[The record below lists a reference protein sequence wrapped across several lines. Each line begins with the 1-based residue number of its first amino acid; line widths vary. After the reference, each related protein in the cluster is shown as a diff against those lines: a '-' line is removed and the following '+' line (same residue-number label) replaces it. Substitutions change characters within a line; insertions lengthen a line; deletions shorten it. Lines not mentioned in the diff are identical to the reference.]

1 MEINASNSQLKEID
15 IERIVRNEDNP
26 RILFRQ
32 GELEELLESIRIYG
46 VQVPIALYRDGNKY
60 VLLDGERRWIC
71 CQKLNKRTIPALIQ
85 KKPSRLQNLLLMF
98 NIHSL
103 REQWDLLT
111 QALKLPEV
119 IALIEKET
127 LLPPTEREL
136 SRKTGLAVGTIRRCK
151 LLMELP
157 KKYKDIILSELQKPK
172 PQQKLTEDFFI
183 EMERSLKT
191 VERNMP
197 GLMEDKNK
205 VRDVLIKKY
214 RNGVINNVLSLRK
227 LPKIAK
233 AEKVSAD
240 KQRALDAL
248 LQVFEDNDYSIDGAF
263 ENSVSDA
270 YLEQNLQTRI
280 RFLIEKLE
288 SFDDEE
294 FDDEL
299 KKSLQLLFEKLKVI
313 LEA

>member
-1 MEINASNSQLKEID
+1 MEINASNSELKEID
-15 IERIVRNEDNP
+15 LSRIVKNPDNP

-46 VQVPIALYRDGNKY
+46 VQVPIAVYKDGNKY
-60 VLLDGERRWIC
+60 VLLDGERRWKC
-71 CQKLNKRTIPALIQ
+71 CQKLNKKTIPALVQ
-85 KKPSRLQNLLLMF
+85 DKPSRLQNLLLMF

-111 QALKLPEV
+111 QALKLPE
-119 IALIEKET
+119 IIDLIKKDT
-127 LLPPTEREL
+127 FLPPTEREL
-136 SRKTGLAVGTIRRCK
+136 SRRTGLAVGTIRRCK

-157 KKYKDIILSELQKPK
+157 QKYKDTILAELEKPK

-197 GLMEDKNK
+197 GLIENK
-205 VRDVLIKKY
+205 DRVRDILIKKY
-214 RNGVINNVLSLRK
+214 KNEVINNVLSLRK

-240 KQRALDAL
+240 TRRAADAL
-248 LQVFEDNDYSIDGAF
+248 RQVFQDNDYSIDRAF

-270 YLEQNLQTRI
+270 YLEQDLQSKI
-280 RFLIEKLE
+280 RFLMDKLGTY
-288 SFDDEE
+288 
-294 FDDEL
+294 
-299 KKSLQLLFEKLKVI
+299 
-313 LEA
+313 